1 MKHRN
6 LFSLFVGIA
15 LVIGACKEDDK
26 PQKEEVKT
34 NPLDTITQF
43 NGFILPEKGS
53 ITFSMDYNF
62 DGAPI
67 VLNSQNYVTE
77 GGDTFAIKDLKHYLT
92 NITLKRVDG
101 SELNLGNYN
110 LLDYA
115 VENSTTFTISD
126 VPAGNYNGLSL
137 LIGVDPTRNHEG
149 LQEGALDPA
158 YGMFWTWSTGYI
170 FFRINGP
177 TSKGTNYSF
186 DLGGDSNLPT
196 TILDLKEFKVKS
208 KAPKINLVMDVNE
221 MFVNPEVYSFE
232 KDGYVL
238 HSETEPNAPKLSGN
252 MDDMVGVHS
261 IE

>member
-1 MKHRN
+1 MRTKII
-6 LFSLFVGIA
+6 LGLIVGFAAIFSS
-15 LVIGACKEDDK
+15 CKSDDPPK
-26 PQKEEVKT
+26 KEEPTV
-34 NPLDTITQF
+34 NPYDTLTQF
-43 NGFILPEKGS
+43 TGFVLPETGS

-67 VLNSQNYVTE
+67 VLNTQSYVTA
-77 GGDTFAIKDLKHYLT
+77 GGDTFSIKDLKHYLT
-92 NITLKRVDG
+92 NITLKRADG
-101 SELNLGNYN
+101 SDVKLGNYN

-115 VENSTTFTISD
+115 VESSKTFTLSN
-126 VPAGNYNGLSL
+126 VPAGNYVGLTL
-137 LIGVDPTRNHEG
+137 LIGVDPLRNHEG

-196 TILDLKEFKVKS
+196 TILDLKEYKLKS
-208 KAPKINLVMDVNE
+208 KSPKINLVMDVNE
-221 MFVNPEVYSFE
+221 MFQNPETYSFE
-232 KDGYVL
+232 TDGYVL

-252 MDDMVGVHS
+252 MDDMVSVHS